1 MDNLSKKK
9 LLLITFLLD
18 IFLILNIYFN
28 KHTILDILWTI
39 TVIIC
44 HILFYY
50 NLIYENRY
58 ILDILHYFVFILP
71 SLSLFTP
78 NIYIKIISCFL
89 LILIQILWI
98 VEKRCILNEENYKFG
113 YGNELNYYLI
123 IFTSLL
129 AFNIG
134 YIYKNSE

>member
-98 VEKRCILNEENYKFG
+98 VEKRCILNEDNYKFG

-123 IFTSLL
+123 IFTPLL